1 MNMNHLNERIQ
12 SALDL
17 FLHGCQ
23 TWAEILRNQ
32 HFLDEV
38 ENIKAEFQRISQ
50 LSHDEETVVLVE
62 TMAIRILSDLDLAMK
77 DLGLDG
83 VKIAGTRH

>member
-1 MNMNHLNERIQ
+1 MNQINERIQ

-23 TWAEILRNQ
+23 TWAEIVHNQ

-38 ENIKAEFQRISQ
+38 ENIKSEFQRISQ
-50 LSHDEETVVLVE
+50 MPHDEQTVGLVE
-62 TMAIRILSDLDLAMK
+62 TMAVRILSDLDLAMK

-83 VKIAGTRH
+83 VKIAGNRH